1 MLEVFF
7 LISTIALLFE
17 SWWVFFILQAA
28 FWFGY
33 RPIVGNL
40 NSLKFPWL
48 DEKGQ
53 REALKYFGKMDMFA
67 NWISAG
73 GHWDYQNVARKPR
86 IVFEHYGRKS
96 GKRFIAAAM
105 PYNLADRHAA
115 GVDGLIIA
123 GSNQGFDNCPQW
135 IYNLRDMASKGQL
148 VCYNFGRTVYYAEI
162 CEITDPEVRKKL
174 IPEMIKSFPQFAIY
188 QQEAREHGRDE
199 VAIFSFK
206 QGAPGTGE
214 YAWQNAR
221 KKRKEEE
228 GYSGVMR
235 PVMSPFWEKFWNKV
249 GI

>member
-17 SWWVFFILQAA
+17 SWSLFFFLQAI

-33 RPIVGNL
+33 KPIVGNL
-40 NSLKFPWL
+40 TNLKFSWL

-53 REALKYFGKMDMFA
+53 RAALKYFAMMDMGM

-73 GHWDYQNVARKPR
+73 GHWDYQNVGRKPR

-105 PYNLADRHAA
+105 PYLLADRHAA
-115 GVDGLIIA
+115 GVDGLVIG
-123 GSNQGFDNCPQW
+123 GSNQGFDNDPQW
-135 IYNLRDMASKGQL
+135 VHNLRAMAARGQR
-148 VCYNFGRTVYYAEI
+148 VVYNFGRTVYYAEI
-162 CEITDPEVRKKL
+162 CEVKDSGIRARL
-174 IPEMIKSFPQFAIY
+174 IPEMIKVYPSFSTY
-188 QQEAREHGRDE
+188 LEEAKAHGRE
-199 VAIFSFK
+199 VVIFTFR

-221 KKRKEEE
+221 KKRIKEQ

-235 PVMSPFWEKFWNKV
+235 PPMPPEWEKFFNFI